1 MNRPR
6 GRPSSSTRLRREDCA
21 ALPVRVLPN
30 LPALPRPNPE
40 AEIPV
45 DGCIAGVL
53 PFSITLRVVRTARA
67 WLCFCPRCGQRTA
80 TIYFP
85 PGSTEPG
92 CRVCLGLVY
101 GSQYEYTPA
110 WAEFV
115 GAVARWYG
123 SGGASR

>member
-1 MNRPR
+1 MSRPR
-6 GRPSSSTRLRREDCA
+6 GRPESSTRLRREDCA
-21 ALPVRVLPN
+21 SFQVRLLPN

-45 DGCIAGVL
+45 VGFIGDVL

-67 WLCFCPRCGQRTA
+67 WLCFCPQCGRRAA

-85 PGSTEPG
+85 PGSAEPG
-92 CRVCLGLVY
+92 CRACLRLVY
-101 GSQYEYTPA
+101 ESQYDYLPA
-110 WAEFV
+110 WAVYV

-123 SGGASR
+123 PGGASL